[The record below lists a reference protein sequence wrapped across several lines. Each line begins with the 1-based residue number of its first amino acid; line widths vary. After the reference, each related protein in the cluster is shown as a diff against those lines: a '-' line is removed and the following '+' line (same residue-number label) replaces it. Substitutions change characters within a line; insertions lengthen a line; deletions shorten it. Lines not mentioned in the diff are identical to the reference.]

1 MTLKL
6 PLIILALKLLTLV
19 KGNKMEAKFTK
30 GEWWV
35 NNIGKHHDNP
45 NIDNLQICY
54 SLEEECICDTV
65 YELSDAQLIATAPD
79 MYAMLESIAI
89 SMECFH
95 GVDTSAIY
103 ELLAKARG
111 ETK

>member
-1 MTLKL
+1 MT
-6 PLIILALKLLTLV
+6 LTLV

-35 NNIGKHHDNP
+35 NNIGKHHSNP

-65 YELSDAQLIATAPD
+65 YQLSDAHLIAAAPD
-79 MYAMLESIAI
+79 MYAMLEMAMNILSGDDYTNEVSTDDIKA
-89 SMECFH
+89 
-95 GVDTSAIY
+95 
-103 ELLAKARG
+103 LLAKARG
-111 ETK
+111 EIK